1 MVKNITCIGPPV
13 ATIWKIW
20 DKNFAA
26 QFLQLGL
33 FQSFFLP
40 IEIYVDLELQ
50 NIEIEHFTDSKLE
63 N

>member
-1 MVKNITCIGPPV
+1 M
-13 ATIWKIW
+13 W

-50 NIEIEHFTDSKLE
+50 NIEIKHFTDSKLE